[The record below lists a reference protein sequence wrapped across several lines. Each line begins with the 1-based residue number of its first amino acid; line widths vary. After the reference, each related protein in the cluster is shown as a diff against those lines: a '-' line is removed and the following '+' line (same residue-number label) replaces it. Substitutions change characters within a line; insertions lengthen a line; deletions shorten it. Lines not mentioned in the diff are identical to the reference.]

1 RGRGGLLVAAFGV
14 IVALGGLFAA
24 NGDRGLVRTLSERGI
39 GASAVVTGVSHGRTG
54 SLMNDVRFTV
64 HDREL
69 TEALRRFNN
78 VPDTL
83 KKGQRVR
90 IVYDPADPSQ
100 VLLNSQ
106 LHSDLI
112 PMDYGVA
119 LAGGIL
125 ALLGSGWWAIRR
137 RRKRN

>member
-1 RGRGGLLVAAFGV
+1 MDYGRHHLEPDRGTRYGPWRRAERMALVTTSKALRAAKERTVAWWSVRGRGGLLVAAFGV

-54 SLMNDVRFTV
+54 SLMDDVRFTV

-69 TEALRRFNN
+69 TEALSSFNN

-83 KKGQRVR
+83 KK
-90 IVYDPADPSQ
+90 
-100 VLLNSQ
+100 
-106 LHSDLI
+106 
-112 PMDYGVA
+112 
-119 LAGGIL
+119 
-125 ALLGSGWWAIRR
+125 
-137 RRKRN
+137 